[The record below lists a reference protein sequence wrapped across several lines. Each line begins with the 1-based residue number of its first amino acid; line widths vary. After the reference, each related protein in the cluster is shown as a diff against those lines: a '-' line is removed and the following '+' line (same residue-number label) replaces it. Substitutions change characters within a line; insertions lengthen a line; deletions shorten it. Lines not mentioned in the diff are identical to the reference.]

1 MTVRRLPLL
10 LGFLALGCGLAVATG
25 SLELSLTDSA
35 IGIVALIAVLVGLRS
50 LGRRSS
56 RRERPNSAEAAPE
69 RRISVPVPGQSLSSS
84 VADFRQATAEYTT
97 RGRRTIDGL
106 RAAAVAV
113 LTRFEG
119 DTVADATD
127 RIEAG
132 TWTDDPIAA
141 AFLSDSVDRPKRS
154 LRARLQR
161 ITDRETAF
169 QRGVRHT
176 AAAIASVGYDRGT
189 AEAGTAGKAESGS
202 DVPSSSPVSGTSSGE
217 TSSLPEY
224 DYQRGTTGDSTPTPR
239 RTTTESVD
247 GVQDARTRST
257 DYWLGIGVV
266 ALLAVGIGALVESA
280 GVVLIGV
287 IGIGY
292 AGFARA
298 LEPPELEL
306 ELERTVEDDA
316 PDPGDDVD
324 VTVTLTNTSSG
335 FVSDLRFVDG
345 IPAGLAVT
353 DGSSR
358 LGTALRPGESVSLEY
373 TVTVQRGN
381 HQFDPALAIVR
392 DLSRSTER
400 EYLVGT
406 ETTVTCEPELR
417 PTAAPV
423 PLRTTAAAFAG
434 RLTTS
439 EGGTGTTFHSVRE
452 YRPNDS
458 LSRIDWNRRAKT
470 GELATLQFHEERA
483 ARVVVLVDARRQ
495 SYLAP
500 APDRAH
506 AVDQSVTA
514 AGRIAASLLDAG
526 DTVGLAGL
534 GPTDR
539 EQGSS
544 RTGRR
549 RTEPCWLAPASG
561 RDHEI
566 QFQELL
572 ATHPQFETLPPDQ
585 NSRWFSQFRTIQR
598 RLSAETQIVLL
609 SPLCDPMAADIARRL
624 DAGGHAVTV
633 VSPDPTAERT
643 VGHRLAAVARR
654 VRRFDLEQ
662 AGISVVDW
670 GPDESIDAVFA
681 RHAAGGSR

>member
-1 MTVRRLPLL
+1 MNVRRIPLL

-25 SLELSLTDSA
+25 ALELSLTDSA
-35 IGIVALIAVLVGLRS
+35 IGVVALIAVLVGLRS
-50 LGRRSS
+50 LGRRSN

-69 RRISVPVPGQSLSSS
+69 RRVNVPVPGHSLSSS

-97 RGRRTIDGL
+97 RGRRTVDGL
-106 RAAAVAV
+106 RAAAMAV

-119 DTVADATD
+119 DTVAAATD

-141 AFLSDSVDRPKRS
+141 AFLSDSVDQPKRS

-161 ITDRETAF
+161 ITDGETAF

-176 AAAIASVGYDRGT
+176 AAAIASVGYDR
-189 AEAGTAGKAESGS
+189 AESDTEADS
-202 DVPSSSPVSGTSSGE
+202 AAPGTSSVE
-217 TSSLPEY
+217 TGTVALPEY
-224 DYQRGTTGDSTPTPR
+224 DSQRGTTDDSTPTPR
-239 RTTTESVD
+239 RTTTESVT

-306 ELERTVEDDA
+306 ELERTIEDDA

-324 VTVTLTNTSSG
+324 VTVTLTNAGSG
-335 FVSDLRFVDG
+335 FVPDLRFVDG

-353 DGSSR
+353 GGSSR
-358 LGTALRPGESVSLEY
+358 LGTALRPGESATLEY

-434 RLTTS
+434 RLTTA

-506 AVDQSVTA
+506 AVDRSVTA
-514 AGRIAASLLDAG
+514 AGRIAASLLNAG

-572 ATHPQFETLPPDQ
+572 ATHLQFETLPPDQ

-609 SPLCDPMAADIARRL
+609 SPLCDAMAADIARRL